1 MQNWRWSDDKALSAA
16 ASLLFSLSLLS
27 LLSLSVL
34 PSLFRPVSST
44 EYAFAVAFLRAPSGE
59 EAHRSD
65 LTIGKRYVLH
75 RGRSCRNWSILY
87 SFPRA
92 LFLLHSF
99 GVLVLVFAVRFF
111 GRGLLLDC
119 AARVCF

>member
-16 ASLLFSLSLLS
+16 ASLLSLLP
-27 LLSLSVL
+27 L
-34 PSLFRPVSST
+34 SLFRPASSV
-44 EYAFAVAFLRAPSGE
+44 EDAFAFAFLRAPSGE

-65 LTIGKRYVLH
+65 LTIGKTYVLH

-87 SFPRA
+87 SFPQP

-99 GVLVLVFAVRFF
+99 GVLVLVFAVRFL